1 MKFVVLYV
9 KKVFFLFFCVTITV
23 LGGVMWRAE
32 FISQFSALNADRTLS
47 LSNRSGLISAPDSAG
62 QLISAETSLLLVR
75 QLTINKDA
83 ESEMNQF
90 STRSQSVSIS
100 LFPLPPT
107 FRRRSADVP
116 STCHNIAKF
125 VKLKWNCK
133 VLYYLQQVKAIFF

>member
-9 KKVFFLFFCVTITV
+9 KKKKFFVFCVTITV

-47 LSNRSGLISAPDSAG
+47 LSNRYGLISAPDSAG

-90 STRSQSVSIS
+90 FTRSQADSIS

-107 FRRRSADVP
+107 FRRHSIDLP
-116 STCHNIAKF
+116 HISI
-125 VKLKWNCK
+125 
-133 VLYYLQQVKAIFF
+133 YLQLIYDS